1 MRRFQRAGLAA
12 QAAALVSGAALP
24 LSLAPVSWWPIAP
37 LALAVLLVTCLKGT
51 ATQAAWR
58 GWLFGLGAF
67 GTGTSWIFVSIH
79 RYGDAPVPLAAGL
92 TFLFCAGL
100 ALFTAFG
107 MWAWARLLRP
117 RRGGVL
123 LGFPAMWVLV
133 EWSREWV
140 LTGFPWLLSGYSQT
154 DGPLAGWAP
163 VVGVYGI
170 GLLLAFSAAASV
182 WLLSRPA
189 PGEPLARG
197 ATLALVAA
205 LWVAAWPLARIE
217 WSTPSGT
224 PLSVAL
230 VQGNIPQLLKWEPDH
245 LENTLG
251 IYAGLSEPV
260 WGSDL
265 VVWPESSVPAY
276 FDTVTDFLSTQ
287 AARAAS
293 SGSTLLLGLPSRQED
308 PAQKRGY
315 VAYNSVAALGSETGV
330 YHKRHLV
337 PFGEYVP
344 LESAL
349 RGLIAFFDLPM
360 SSFTEGPAEQT
371 LLAGAGTTIAPSIC
385 YEIVYPELV
394 RRGAAGAGLLLTVSN
409 DTWFGASLGPL
420 QHLEMARM
428 RALENSRDLLR
439 ATNDGVSALIDHRG
453 TVTVRGGQFS
463 REVVRGEVQPRTGS
477 TPYTQLG
484 YWPVMA
490 LCVLM
495 LLAVL
500 ARPGA
505 ASPEDG

>member
-12 QAAALVSGAALP
+12 QAAALLSGAALP
-24 LSLAPVSWWPIAP
+24 LALAPVGWWPMAP
-37 LALAVLLVTCLKGT
+37 LALAVLLVTCLEGT
-51 ATQAAWR
+51 AGQTAWR
-58 GWLFGLGAF
+58 GWLFGLGSF

-92 TFLFCAGL
+92 TLVFCAGL
-100 ALFTAFG
+100 GLFTAFG
-107 MWAWARLLRP
+107 MWVWARWLRG
-117 RRGGVL
+117 RRGGIV
-123 LGFPAMWVLV
+123 LGFPAIWVLV
-133 EWSREWV
+133 EWLREWV
-140 LTGFPWLLSGYSQT
+140 LTGFPWLLAGYSQM
-154 DGPLAGWAP
+154 DGPLAAWAP
-163 VVGVYGI
+163 VAGVYGI
-170 GLLLAFSAAASV
+170 SLLLAFSAAAAV
-182 WLLSRPA
+182 WLLARPS
-189 PGEPLARG
+189 PTEPLARG
-197 ATLALVAA
+197 VAVALVAG
-205 LWVAAWPLARIE
+205 LWIAAAPLARIE
-217 WSTPSGT
+217 WSEPSGT

-251 IYAGLSEPV
+251 IYAHLSAAE

-276 FDTVTDFLSTQ
+276 FDTVTDFLSGQ
-287 AARAAS
+287 AQRASAA
-293 SGSTLLLGLPSRQED
+293 GSTLLLGLPSRRED
-308 PAQKRGY
+308 PFRKRGY
-315 VAYNSVAALGSETGV
+315 VAYNSVAALGAESGI

-360 SSFTEGPAEQT
+360 SSFTAGPAEQAP
-371 LLAGAGTTIAPSIC
+371 LKGAGTTIAPSIC

-394 RRGAAGAGLLLTVSN
+394 RRGAANAGLLLTVSN

>member
-12 QAAALVSGAALP
+12 QVAALVAGAAFPLALAPFGWWAVAP
-24 LSLAPVSWWPIAP
+24 LSLA
-37 LALAVLLVTCLKGT
+37 VLLAICLEGT
-51 ATQAAWR
+51 ATQAALR
-58 GWLFGLGAF
+58 GWLFGLGSF
-67 GTGTSWIFVSIH
+67 GVGTSWIFVSIH

-92 TFLFCAGL
+92 TFVFCAGL
-100 ALFTAFG
+100 ALFTAFA
-107 MWAWARLLRP
+107 MWSWARFLRA

-123 LGFPAMWVLV
+123 LGFAAVWVLV

-140 LTGFPWLLSGYSQT
+140 LTGFPWLLAGYSQV

-170 GLLLAFSAAASV
+170 GLLLAFTAAVSV
-182 WLLSRPA
+182 ALLARRKTDA
-189 PGEPLARG
+189 PGAPRLA
-197 ATLALVAA
+197 AVVALALWA
-205 LWVAAWPLARIE
+205 AAWPLANIA
-217 WSTPSGT
+217 WSTPSGK

-230 VQGNIPQLLKWEPDH
+230 VQGNIPQLLKWEPHH
-245 LENTLG
+245 LDNTLAA
-251 IYAGLSEPV
+251 YAGLSAPL
-260 WGSDL
+260 WGTDL

-287 AARAAS
+287 ASLAAAKD
-293 SGSTLLLGLPSRQED
+293 STLLLGLPSRQED
-308 PAQKRGY
+308 PSRKRGY
-315 VAYNSVAALGSETGV
+315 AAFNSVVALGAESGI

-344 LESAL
+344 LEQWL

-360 SSFTEGPAEQT
+360 SSFSPGPAQQT
-371 LLAGAGTTIAPSIC
+371 LLQGAGVGIAPSIC

-394 RRGAAGAGLLLTVSN
+394 RRGAAGAALLLTVSN

-439 ATNDGVSALIDHRG
+439 ATNDGVSALVDHRG
-453 TVTVRGGQFS
+453 TVTVRGGQFT
-463 REVVRGEVQPRTGS
+463 REVVTGHVQPRMGNS
-477 TPYTQLG
+477 PYTQLG
-484 YWPVMA
+484 YWPVIG

-495 LLAVL
+495 LLVVL
-500 ARPGA
+500 ARPGVPV
-505 ASPEDG
+505 PEDG